1 MIGFAR
7 LLIGNK
13 VLTNLTFILVLAMGV
28 LAYWSLP
35 RQQDPTINFN
45 WIVITVAWPGSS
57 ALDVES
63 RITDPIEE
71 AIQRVDDLD
80 FVSSYSREGLASILV
95 RFEDIPSQVFER
107 RLGDLRRE
115 VNTAESEFPDE
126 ATDPIFIEITSS
138 NAFPAATLALVGSGD
153 DDSLREQAVLIEKE
167 LERRERIDRIDTQGM
182 ADPEIRI
189 EFDATRIA
197 ALGLSPSDVATTVQ
211 TYFQD
216 LAAGELD
223 VAGSSWLVRLK
234 GKSTDAFDLNR
245 FPILGRD
252 GSVRIGDL
260 ARVTRT
266 QAERAE
272 LVRYEGK
279 PSVLLAVM
287 KAEGANTLE
296 LVDEVKDYIETRNA
310 LEAVTGTR
318 LVLIDDQTIPT
329 RKALNI
335 MQNNALIGL
344 MLVLVVAWI
353 FLGFKIATLTAI
365 GIPFILAGTF
375 WILQGM
381 DQTLNVTVLLGVVIA
396 LGMLVDD
403 AVVVVEAIYYRIERG
418 LTGMEAVLDALTET
432 AAPVTAAV
440 LTTVAA
446 FMPLMLLPG
455 ILGKFMMVIP
465 LVVSVALLISLV
477 EAFWMLPSHVL
488 GSCMKLDHGG
498 KMQQFRTRLN
508 RGIRH
513 LYTHLL
519 IRALRRPIA
528 TLAIS
533 VVALIGAVG
542 LLASGQIRADFFASD
557 PIRVFYVNVETE
569 PGAKLERTL
578 DLTLEIEKAVRANL
592 AANEERGIVAYAG
605 QQFTETEP
613 LRGSHRGQVLV
624 GLQPE
629 GREVSDIVD
638 GMREAVLAVP
648 GPSRVTFL
656 ELAGGPPAAK
666 PISIKVRGSE
676 FGELRAAADKI
687 RSILQNTAGVK
698 DITDDAQDGRFALQ
712 LTLDPDQV
720 ARSGLVP
727 ADIARNIRILVDG
740 EIVESVQ
747 DQGETVDIR
756 VVAAE
761 GQFSSPTQ
769 LLGVQLPT
777 AAGDM
782 ISLSELVDADRSPAL
797 GTIRH
802 YNFRRTITVE
812 ADIASEITD
821 TVTANQ
827 SVMEAWVE
835 LQASY
840 PNVNLDFS
848 GELDDI
854 QESLDSIGILF
865 LFGIGVMYLILGTQ
879 FKSYGQPLLILVT
892 VPLAFTGVVLGLFLT
907 GNPLSLYTLYGV
919 VALSG
924 IAVNSAIVLI
934 SAANDRLMA
943 GMSLKHATL
952 YAGRR
957 RVVPIVITVMTT
969 IAGLFS
975 LAAGL
980 GGSSLIWGPVATAIV
995 WGLGFSSVLT
1005 LFVVPLLY
1013 VLTGKK
1019 REIRLNPSP

>member
-45 WIVITVAWPGSS
+45 WIIITVAWPGSS

-80 FVSSYSREGLASILV
+80 FVSSYSREGLASVLV

-126 ATDPIFIEITSS
+126 ATDPVFIEITSS

-252 GSVRIGDL
+252 GSVRIGDV

-266 QAERAE
+266 QAERSE
-272 LVRYEGK
+272 LVRYDGK

-296 LVDEVKDYIETRNA
+296 LVDEVKDYITTRNA

-353 FLGFKIATLTAI
+353 FLGFKIAALTAI

-418 LTGMEAVLDALTET
+418 WTGIDAVLDALTET

-488 GSCMKLDHGG
+488 GSGMKLDHGG

-533 VVALIGAVG
+533 VGALIGAVG

-569 PGAKLERTL
+569 PGTKLERTL
-578 DLTLEIEKAVRANL
+578 DLTLEIEKAVRTNL
-592 AANEERGIVAYAG
+592 AADEARGIVAYAG

-676 FGELRAAADKI
+676 FGELRAAADEI

-756 VVAAE
+756 VVAAD

-777 AAGDM
+777 ANGDM

-812 ADIASEITD
+812 ADIDSEITD

-827 SVMEAWVE
+827 SVMEAWAQ

-892 VPLAFTGVVLGLFLT
+892 VPLAFTGVVLGLFVT

-1013 VLTGKK
+1013 FLTGKK
-1019 REIRLNPSP
+1019 REIRLNPSS

>member
-80 FVSSYSREGLASILV
+80 FVSSYSREGLASVLV
-95 RFEDIPSQVFER
+95 RFEDISTQVFER

-126 ATDPIFIEITSS
+126 ATDPVFIEITSS

-189 EFDATRIA
+189 EFDATRLA

-252 GSVRIGDL
+252 GSVRIGDV

-266 QAERAE
+266 QAERSE

-296 LVDEVKDYIETRNA
+296 LVDEVKDYIESRNA

-353 FLGFKIATLTAI
+353 FLGFKIAALTAI

-418 LTGMEAVLDALTET
+418 MSGIEAVLDALTET

-488 GSCMKLDHGG
+488 GTGMKLNHDGR
-498 KMQQFRTRLN
+498 MQQFRTRLN

-513 LYTHLL
+513 VYTHLL
-519 IRALRRPIA
+519 IRALRRPIT

-533 VVALIGAVG
+533 VFALIGAVG

-569 PGAKLERTL
+569 PGTKLERTL
-578 DLTLEIEKAVRANL
+578 NLTVEIEQVVRASL
-592 AANEERGIVAYAG
+592 GENEARGIVAYAG

-624 GLQPE
+624 GLQPD

-676 FGELRAAADKI
+676 FGELRAAADEI
-687 RSILQNTAGVK
+687 RGILQNTPGIK

-712 LTLDPDQV
+712 LTLNPDQV
-720 ARSGLVP
+720 ARSGLIP

-756 VVAAE
+756 VVAAD
-761 GQFSSPTQ
+761 GQFSSPTE

-777 AAGDM
+777 ATGDM

-812 ADIASEITD
+812 ADIDSEVTD

-827 SVMEAWVE
+827 AVMDAWSQ

-865 LFGIGVMYLILGTQ
+865 LFGLGVMYLILGTQ

-892 VPLAFTGVVLGLFLT
+892 VPLAFTGVVLGLFVT

-1013 VLTGKK
+1013 FLTGKK
-1019 REIRLNPSP
+1019 REIRLNPST

>member
-80 FVSSYSREGLASILV
+80 FVSSYSREGLASVLV

-126 ATDPIFIEITSS
+126 ATDPVFIEITSS

-252 GSVRIGDL
+252 GSVRIGDV

-266 QAERAE
+266 QAERSE

-296 LVDEVKDYIETRNA
+296 LVDEVKDYITTRNA

-353 FLGFKIATLTAI
+353 FLGFKIAALTAI

-488 GSCMKLDHGG
+488 GSGMKLDHGG

-569 PGAKLERTL
+569 PGTKLERTL

-592 AANEERGIVAYAG
+592 VPDEARGIAAYAG

-676 FGELRAAADKI
+676 FGELRAAADEI

-756 VVAAE
+756 VVAAD

-777 AAGDM
+777 ASGDM

-812 ADIASEITD
+812 ADIDSEITD

-827 SVMEAWVE
+827 SVMEAWAQ

-892 VPLAFTGVVLGLFLT
+892 VPLAFTGVVLGLFVT

-1013 VLTGKK
+1013 FLTGKK

>member
-80 FVSSYSREGLASILV
+80 FVSSYSREGLASVLV
-95 RFEDIPSQVFER
+95 RFEDISTQVFER

-126 ATDPIFIEITSS
+126 ATDPVFIEITSS

-189 EFDATRIA
+189 EFDATRLA

-252 GSVRIGDL
+252 GSVRIGDV

-266 QAERAE
+266 QAERSE

-296 LVDEVKDYIETRNA
+296 LVDEVKDYIESRNA

-353 FLGFKIATLTAI
+353 FLGFKIAALTAI

-418 LTGMEAVLDALTET
+418 LSGIEAVLDALTET

-440 LTTVAA
+440 FTTVAA

-488 GSCMKLDHGG
+488 GTGMKLNHDGR
-498 KMQQFRTRLN
+498 MQQFRTRLN

-513 LYTHLL
+513 VYTRLL
-519 IRALRRPIA
+519 IRALRRPIT

-533 VVALIGAVG
+533 MFALIGALG

-569 PGAKLERTL
+569 PGTRLEQTL
-578 DLTLEIEKAVRANL
+578 NLTVEIEQVVRKSL
-592 AANEERGIVAYAG
+592 GENEARGIVAYAG

-624 GLQPE
+624 GLQPD

-676 FGELRAAADKI
+676 FGELRAAADEI
-687 RSILQNTAGVK
+687 RGILQNTPGIK

-712 LTLDPDQV
+712 LTLNPDQV
-720 ARSGLVP
+720 ARSGLIP
-727 ADIARNIRILVDG
+727 ADIARNVRILVDG

-756 VVAAE
+756 VVAAD
-761 GQFSSPTQ
+761 GQFSSPTE
-769 LLGVQLPT
+769 LLGAQLPT
-777 AAGDM
+777 ATGDM

-812 ADIASEITD
+812 ADIDSEMTD

-827 SVMEAWVE
+827 AVMDAWSQ

-865 LFGIGVMYLILGTQ
+865 LFGLGVMYLILGTQ

-892 VPLAFTGVVLGLFLT
+892 VPLAFTGVVLGLFVT

-1013 VLTGKK
+1013 FLTGKK
-1019 REIRLNPSP
+1019 REIRLNPST

>member
-80 FVSSYSREGLASILV
+80 FVSSYSREGLASVLV

-252 GSVRIGDL
+252 GSVRIGDV

-266 QAERAE
+266 QAERSE

-296 LVDEVKDYIETRNA
+296 LVDEVKDYITTRNA

-353 FLGFKIATLTAI
+353 FLGFKIAALTAI

-488 GSCMKLDHGG
+488 GSGMKLDHGG

-569 PGAKLERTL
+569 PGTKLERTL

-592 AANEERGIVAYAG
+592 VPDEARGIAAYAG

-624 GLQPE
+624 GLRPD

-638 GMREAVLAVP
+638 G
-648 GPSRVTFL
+648 
-656 ELAGGPPAAK
+656 
-666 PISIKVRGSE
+666 
-676 FGELRAAADKI
+676 
-687 RSILQNTAGVK
+687 
-698 DITDDAQDGRFALQ
+698 
-712 LTLDPDQV
+712 
-720 ARSGLVP
+720 
-727 ADIARNIRILVDG
+727 
-740 EIVESVQ
+740 
-747 DQGETVDIR
+747 
-756 VVAAE
+756 
-761 GQFSSPTQ
+761 
-769 LLGVQLPT
+769 
-777 AAGDM
+777 
-782 ISLSELVDADRSPAL
+782 
-797 GTIRH
+797 
-802 YNFRRTITVE
+802 
-812 ADIASEITD
+812 
-821 TVTANQ
+821 
-827 SVMEAWVE
+827 
-835 LQASY
+835 
-840 PNVNLDFS
+840 
-848 GELDDI
+848 
-854 QESLDSIGILF
+854 
-865 LFGIGVMYLILGTQ
+865 
-879 FKSYGQPLLILVT
+879 
-892 VPLAFTGVVLGLFLT
+892 
-907 GNPLSLYTLYGV
+907 
-919 VALSG
+919 
-924 IAVNSAIVLI
+924 
-934 SAANDRLMA
+934 
-943 GMSLKHATL
+943 
-952 YAGRR
+952 
-957 RVVPIVITVMTT
+957 
-969 IAGLFS
+969 
-975 LAAGL
+975 
-980 GGSSLIWGPVATAIV
+980 
-995 WGLGFSSVLT
+995 
-1005 LFVVPLLY
+1005 
-1013 VLTGKK
+1013 
-1019 REIRLNPSP
+1019 

>member
-80 FVSSYSREGLASILV
+80 FVSSYSREGLASVLV

-126 ATDPIFIEITSS
+126 ATDPVFIEITSS

-182 ADPEIRI
+182 AGPEIRI

-223 VAGSSWLVRLK
+223 VASSSWLVRLK

-318 LVLIDDQTIPT
+318 LELIDDQTIPT

-353 FLGFKIATLTAI
+353 FLGFKIAALTAI

-418 LTGMEAVLDALTET
+418 LTGMDAVLDALTET

-488 GSCMKLDHGG
+488 GSGMKLDHSG

-533 VVALIGAVG
+533 VGALIGAVG

-569 PGAKLERTL
+569 PGTKLERTL

-761 GQFSSPTQ
+761 GQFLSPTQ

-777 AAGDM
+777 ATGDM

-812 ADIASEITD
+812 ADIDSEITD

-827 SVMEAWVE
+827 SVMEAWVQ

-1013 VLTGKK
+1013 VLTGKR
-1019 REIRLNPSP
+1019 REIRLNPGP

>member
-80 FVSSYSREGLASILV
+80 FVSSYSREGLASVLV

-126 ATDPIFIEITSS
+126 ATDPVFIEITSS

-182 ADPEIRI
+182 AGPEIRI

-252 GSVRIGDL
+252 GSVRIGDV

-266 QAERAE
+266 QAERSE

-353 FLGFKIATLTAI
+353 FLGFKIAALTAI

-403 AVVVVEAIYYRIERG
+403 AVVVVEAIYYRVERG
-418 LTGMEAVLDALTET
+418 WTGMDAVLDALTET

-488 GSCMKLDHGG
+488 GSGMKLDHSG

-513 LYTHLL
+513 LYTNLL
-519 IRALRRPIA
+519 ILALRRPIA

-533 VVALIGAVG
+533 VGALIGAVG

-569 PGAKLERTL
+569 PGTKLERTL

-592 AANEERGIVAYAG
+592 AADEARGIVAYAG

-638 GMREAVLAVP
+638 GMREAVIAVP

-676 FGELRAAADKI
+676 FGELRAAADEI

-777 AAGDM
+777 ATGDM

-812 ADIASEITD
+812 ADIDSEITD

-827 SVMEAWVE
+827 SVVEAWVQ

-840 PNVNLDFS
+840 PDVNLDFS

-892 VPLAFTGVVLGLFLT
+892 VPLAFTGVVLGLFVT

-975 LAAGL
+975 LATGL

-1013 VLTGKK
+1013 FLTGKK
-1019 REIRLNPSP
+1019 REIRLNPSS

>member
-71 AIQRVDDLD
+71 AIQRVDDLE
-80 FVSSYSREGLASILV
+80 FVSSYSREGLASVLV
-95 RFEDIPSQVFER
+95 RFEDISTQVFER

-126 ATDPIFIEITSS
+126 ATDPVFIEITSS

-189 EFDATRIA
+189 EFDATRLA

-252 GSVRIGDL
+252 GSVRIGDV

-266 QAERAE
+266 QAERSE

-296 LVDEVKDYIETRNA
+296 LVDEVKDYIESRNA

-353 FLGFKIATLTAI
+353 FLGFKIAALTAI

-418 LTGMEAVLDALTET
+418 LSGIEAVLDALTET

-440 LTTVAA
+440 FTTVAA

-488 GSCMKLDHGG
+488 GTGMKLNHDGR
-498 KMQQFRTRLN
+498 MQQFRTRLN

-513 LYTHLL
+513 VYTRLL
-519 IRALRRPIA
+519 IRALRRPIT

-533 VVALIGAVG
+533 MFALIGALG

-569 PGAKLERTL
+569 PGTRLEQTL
-578 DLTLEIEKAVRANL
+578 NLTVEIEQVVRASL
-592 AANEERGIVAYAG
+592 GENEARGIVAYAG

-624 GLQPE
+624 GLQPD

-676 FGELRAAADKI
+676 FGELRAAADEI
-687 RSILQNTAGVK
+687 RGILQNTPGIK

-712 LTLDPDQV
+712 LTLNPDQV
-720 ARSGLVP
+720 ARSGLIP

-756 VVAAE
+756 VVAAD
-761 GQFSSPTQ
+761 GQFSSPTE
-769 LLGVQLPT
+769 LLGAQLPT
-777 AAGDM
+777 ATGDM

-812 ADIASEITD
+812 ADIDSEMTD

-827 SVMEAWVE
+827 AVMDAWSQ

-865 LFGIGVMYLILGTQ
+865 LFGLGVMYLILGTQ

-892 VPLAFTGVVLGLFLT
+892 VPLAFTGVVLGLFVT

-1005 LFVVPLLY
+1005 LFVVPLIY
-1013 VLTGKK
+1013 FLTGKK
-1019 REIRLNPSP
+1019 REIRLNPST

>member
-45 WIVITVAWPGSS
+45 WIIITVAWPGSS

-80 FVSSYSREGLASILV
+80 FVSSYSREGLASVLV

-126 ATDPIFIEITSS
+126 ATDPVFIEITSS

-252 GSVRIGDL
+252 GSVRIGDV

-266 QAERAE
+266 QAERSE
-272 LVRYEGK
+272 LVRYDGK

-296 LVDEVKDYIETRNA
+296 LVDEVKDYITTRNA

-353 FLGFKIATLTAI
+353 FLGFKIAALTAI

-418 LTGMEAVLDALTET
+418 WTGIDAVLDALTET

-488 GSCMKLDHGG
+488 GSGMKLDHGG

-533 VVALIGAVG
+533 VGALIGAVG

-569 PGAKLERTL
+569 PGTKLERTL

-592 AANEERGIVAYAG
+592 AADEARGIVAYAG

-676 FGELRAAADKI
+676 FGELRAAADEI

-756 VVAAE
+756 VVAAD

-777 AAGDM
+777 ATGDM

-812 ADIASEITD
+812 ADIDSEITD

-827 SVMEAWVE
+827 SVMEAWAQ

-892 VPLAFTGVVLGLFLT
+892 VPLAFTGVVLGLFVT

-1013 VLTGKK
+1013 FLTGKK
-1019 REIRLNPSP
+1019 REIRLNPSS

>member
-252 GSVRIGDL
+252 GSVRIGDV

-266 QAERAE
+266 QAERSE

-353 FLGFKIATLTAI
+353 FLGFKIAALTAI

-488 GSCMKLDHGG
+488 GSGMKLDHGG

-569 PGAKLERTL
+569 PGTKLERTL

-592 AANEERGIVAYAG
+592 VPDEARGIAAYAG

-666 PISIKVRGSE
+666 PIAIKVRGSE
-676 FGELRAAADKI
+676 FGELRAAADEI

-756 VVAAE
+756 VVAAD

-777 AAGDM
+777 ASGDM

-812 ADIASEITD
+812 ADIDSEITD

>member
-252 GSVRIGDL
+252 GSVRIGDV

-266 QAERAE
+266 QAERSE

-296 LVDEVKDYIETRNA
+296 LVDEVKDYITTRNA

-353 FLGFKIATLTAI
+353 FLGFKIAALTAI

-488 GSCMKLDHGG
+488 GSGMKLDHGG

-592 AANEERGIVAYAG
+592 AADEARGIVAYAG

-676 FGELRAAADKI
+676 FGELRAAADEI

-727 ADIARNIRILVDG
+727 AYIARNIRILVDG

-756 VVAAE
+756 VVAAD

-777 AAGDM
+777 ATGDM
-782 ISLSELVDADRSPAL
+782 ISLSELVDVDRSPAL

-812 ADIASEITD
+812 ADIDSEITD

-827 SVMEAWVE
+827 SVMEAWAQ

-879 FKSYGQPLLILVT
+879 FQSYGQPLLILVT
-892 VPLAFTGVVLGLFLT
+892 VPLAFTGVVLGLFVT

-1013 VLTGKK
+1013 FLTGKK

>member
-80 FVSSYSREGLASILV
+80 FVSSYSREGLASVLV

-126 ATDPIFIEITSS
+126 ATDPVFIEITSS

-252 GSVRIGDL
+252 GSVRIGDV

-266 QAERAE
+266 QAERSE

-296 LVDEVKDYIETRNA
+296 LVDEVKDYITTRNA

-353 FLGFKIATLTAI
+353 FLGFKIAALTAI

-418 LTGMEAVLDALTET
+418 WTGIDAVLDALTET

-440 LTTVAA
+440 FTTVAA

-488 GSCMKLDHGG
+488 GSGMKLDHGG

-533 VVALIGAVG
+533 VGALIGAVG

-569 PGAKLERTL
+569 PGTKLERTL
-578 DLTLEIEKAVRANL
+578 DLTLEIEKAVRTNL
-592 AANEERGIVAYAG
+592 AADEARGIVAYAG

-676 FGELRAAADKI
+676 FAELRAAADEI

-756 VVAAE
+756 VVAAD

-777 AAGDM
+777 ATGDM
-782 ISLSELVDADRSPAL
+782 ISLSELVDVDRSPAL

-812 ADIASEITD
+812 ADIDSEITD

-827 SVMEAWVE
+827 SVMEAWAQ

-892 VPLAFTGVVLGLFLT
+892 VPLAFTGVVLGLFVT
-907 GNPLSLYTLYGV
+907 GNPMSLYTLYGV

-1013 VLTGKK
+1013 FLTGKK
-1019 REIRLNPSP
+1019 REIRLNPSS

>member
-80 FVSSYSREGLASILV
+80 FVSSYSREGLASVLV

-126 ATDPIFIEITSS
+126 ATDPVFIEITSS

-252 GSVRIGDL
+252 GSVRIGDV

-266 QAERAE
+266 QAERSE

-296 LVDEVKDYIETRNA
+296 LVDEVKDYITTRNA

-353 FLGFKIATLTAI
+353 FLGFKIAALTAI

-488 GSCMKLDHGG
+488 GSGMKLDHGG

-569 PGAKLERTL
+569 PGTKLERTL
-578 DLTLEIEKAVRANL
+578 DLTLEIEKAVRTNL
-592 AANEERGIVAYAG
+592 AADEARGIVAYAG

-676 FGELRAAADKI
+676 FGELRAAADEI

-756 VVAAE
+756 VVAAD

-777 AAGDM
+777 ATGDM

-812 ADIASEITD
+812 ADIDSEITD

-827 SVMEAWVE
+827 SVMEAWAE

-892 VPLAFTGVVLGLFLT
+892 VPLAFTGVVLGLFVT

-1013 VLTGKK
+1013 FLTGKK

>member
-1 MIGFAR
+1 MTGFAR

-57 ALDVES
+57 AIDVES

-95 RFEDIPSQVFER
+95 RFEDIPSNVFER

-115 VNTAESEFPDE
+115 VNTAEGQFPDE
-126 ATDPIFIEITSS
+126 AADPIFIEITSS

-189 EFDATRIA
+189 EFDSTRLA
-197 ALGLSPSDVATTVQ
+197 ALGLAPSDVANTVQ

-234 GKSTDAFDLNR
+234 GKSTDVPDLNG

-252 GSVRIGDL
+252 GSVRIGDV

-266 QAERAE
+266 QAERSE
-272 LVRYEGK
+272 LVRYEGE
-279 PSVLLAVM
+279 PAVLLAVM
-287 KAEGANTLE
+287 KAEGANTLD
-296 LVDEVKDYIETRNA
+296 LVDEVKAYIESRNT
-310 LEAVTGTR
+310 LESVTGTR

-353 FLGFKIATLTAI
+353 FLGFKIAALTAI

-418 LTGMEAVLDALTET
+418 FTGIDAVLDALTET

-465 LVVSVALLISLV
+465 LVVSIALLISLV

-488 GSCMKLDHGG
+488 GSGMRLNHGG
-498 KMQQFRTRLN
+498 AMQRFRTRLN

-513 LYTHLL
+513 TYTHLL
-519 IRALRRPIA
+519 VRALRHPIA
-528 TLAIS
+528 TLGIC
-533 VVALIGAVG
+533 VLALGGAVG

-569 PGAKLERTL
+569 PGTKLERTL
-578 DLTLEIEKAVRANL
+578 SLTLDIEKTVRANL
-592 AANEERGIVAYAG
+592 DDNEARGIVAYAG

-624 GLQPE
+624 GLNPD
-629 GREVSDIVD
+629 GREVSDIVN
-638 GMREAVLAVP
+638 GMRESVLQVP

-676 FGELRAAADKI
+676 FAELRTVADTI
-687 RSILQNTAGVK
+687 RGILQNTDGVK

-712 LTLDPDQV
+712 LKLDSDQV
-720 ARSGLVP
+720 ARTGLVP

-756 VVAAE
+756 VMATDD
-761 GQFSSPTQ
+761 QFSSPSE

-777 AAGDM
+777 ATGDM
-782 ISLSELVDADRSPAL
+782 ISLSELVDAERSPAL

-812 ADIASEITD
+812 ADIDSTVTD

-827 SVMEAWVE
+827 NVMDSWAK
-835 LQASY
+835 LQSSY

-865 LFGIGVMYLILGTQ
+865 LFGLGVMYLILGTQ

-892 VPLAFTGVVLGLFLT
+892 VPLAFTGVVLGLFVT

-995 WGLGFSSVLT
+995 WGLGFSSILT
-1005 LFVVPLLY
+1005 LFVVPILY
-1013 VLTGKK
+1013 FLTGKK
-1019 REIRLNPSP
+1019 REIRLNPQT

>member
-1 MIGFAR
+1 MIGFVR

-13 VLTNLTFILVLAMGV
+13 VFTNLTFVLILLMGF

-45 WIVITVAWPGSS
+45 WIVITSSWPGAS

-71 AIQRVDDLD
+71 AIQRVDHLD

-95 RFEDIPSQVFER
+95 RFDDIPEHVFER

-115 VNTAESEFPDE
+115 VNTAEGQFPAE

-138 NAFPAATLALVGSGD
+138 NAFPAATLALVSSGD
-153 DDSLREQAVLIEKE
+153 DDSLRKQAVLIEKE
-167 LERRERIDRIDTQGM
+167 LEQRERIDRIDTQGM

-189 EFDATRIA
+189 EFDANRLA
-197 ALGLSPSDVATTVQ
+197 ALGLAPSDVATTVQ

-223 VAGSSWLVRLK
+223 VAGSNWLVRLR

-245 FPILGRD
+245 FPIMGRD
-252 GSVRIGDL
+252 GSVRIGDV

-266 QAERAE
+266 QAERSE
-272 LVRYEGK
+272 LVRYAGG
-279 PSVLLAVM
+279 PAVLLAVM

-296 LVDEVKDYIETRNA
+296 LVDEVKEYINNRNE
-310 LEAVTGTR
+310 LESVTGTR

-329 RKALNI
+329 RKALTI

-344 MLVLVVAWI
+344 VLVLVVTWI
-353 FLGFKIATLTAI
+353 FLGLKIAVLTAI

-381 DQTLNVTVLLGVVIA
+381 GQTLNVTVLLGVVIA

-403 AVVVVEAIYYRIERG
+403 AVVVVEAIYYRVERG
-418 LTGMEAVLDALTET
+418 FSGIDAVLDSLTET

-477 EAFWMLPSHVL
+477 EAFWMLPGHVL
-488 GSCMKLDHGG
+488 GLGMHLNSAG
-498 KMQQFRTRLN
+498 KMQQFRQRLN

-513 LYTHLL
+513 LYTHALV
-519 IRALRRPIA
+519 RALRRPIT
-528 TLAIS
+528 TLMIAGI
-533 VVALIGAVG
+533 AFLGAVS

-557 PIRVFYVNVETE
+557 PIRVFYVNLETE
-569 PGAKLERTL
+569 PGTKLERTL

-592 AANEERGIVAYAG
+592 DDAEARGIVTYAG

-624 GLQPE
+624 GLNPE
-629 GREVSDIVD
+629 GREVSEIVD
-638 GMREAVLAVP
+638 GMREAVLQVP

-656 ELAGGPPAAK
+656 EIAAGPPSAK
-666 PISIKVRGSE
+666 PISIKVRGSD
-676 FGELRAAADKI
+676 FSELRLAAEEIQA
-687 RSILQNTAGVK
+687 ILQKIAGVK
-698 DITDDAQDGRFALQ
+698 DITDDAQDGRLALQ
-712 LTLDPDQV
+712 LKLDSDQV

-727 ADIARNIRILVDG
+727 QEIARNIRILVDG
-740 EIVESVQ
+740 EIVETVQ

-756 VVAAE
+756 VVAE
-761 GQFSSPTQ
+761 DGQFSSPSK
-769 LLGVQLPT
+769 LLSAQLPS
-777 AAGDM
+777 AKGDM
-782 ISLSELVDADRSPAL
+782 ISLSELVNVERAPAL

-812 ADIASEITD
+812 ADIDSTVTD
-821 TVTANQ
+821 TLTANQ
-827 SVMEAWVE
+827 AVMDAWAR
-835 LQASY
+835 LQSSY

-865 LFGIGVMYLILGTQ
+865 LFGLGVMYLILGTQ

-892 VPLAFTGVVLGLFLT
+892 VPLAFTGVMLGLFVT

-934 SAANDRLMA
+934 SAANDRLIA
-943 GMSLKHATL
+943 GMSLKHAIV

-957 RVVPIVITVMTT
+957 RVVPIVITVLTT

-995 WGLGFSSVLT
+995 WGLGFSSMLT
-1005 LFVVPLLY
+1005 LFVVPILY
-1013 VLTGKK
+1013 YLTGKK
-1019 REIRLNPSP
+1019 RELRLNPSS

>member
-45 WIVITVAWPGSS
+45 WIIITVAWPGSS

-80 FVSSYSREGLASILV
+80 FVSSYSREGLASVLV
-95 RFEDIPSQVFER
+95 RFEDIPANVFER

-126 ATDPIFIEITSS
+126 ATDPVFIEITSS

-167 LERRERIDRIDTQGM
+167 LERRERIDRVDTQGM

-189 EFDATRIA
+189 EFDATQLA

-252 GSVRIGDL
+252 GSVRIGDV
-260 ARVTRT
+260 AGVTRT
-266 QAERAE
+266 QAERSE
-272 LVRYEGK
+272 LVRYQGK
-279 PSVLLAVM
+279 PAVLLAVM

-296 LVDEVKDYIETRNA
+296 LVDEVKDYIEARNE
-310 LEAVTGTR
+310 LDAVTGTR

-329 RKALNI
+329 RKALTI

-353 FLGFKIATLTAI
+353 FLGLKIAALTAI

-375 WILQGM
+375 WVLQGT

-418 LTGMEAVLDALTET
+418 FTGIDSVLDALTET

-488 GSCMKLDHGG
+488 GSGMKLDHGG

-519 IRALRRPIA
+519 VRALRRPIT

-533 VVALIGAVG
+533 VFALIGAVG
-542 LLASGQIRADFFASD
+542 LLVSGQIRADFFASD

-569 PGAKLERTL
+569 PGTKLERTL
-578 DLTLEIEKAVRANL
+578 DLTLEIERVVRANL
-592 AANEERGIVAYAG
+592 DVNEARGIVAYAG

-638 GMREAVLAVP
+638 AMREAVLSLP

-676 FGELRAAADKI
+676 YGELRAAADEI
-687 RSILQNTAGVK
+687 LGILQNTAGVK
-698 DITDDAQDGRFALQ
+698 DVIDDAQDGRLALQ
-712 LTLDPDQV
+712 LTLNPDQV

-777 AAGDM
+777 ATGDM
-782 ISLSELVDADRSPAL
+782 ISLSELVNADRSPAL

-812 ADIASEITD
+812 ADIDSEIID

-827 SVMEAWVE
+827 AVMEAWDQR
-835 LQASY
+835 QASY

-892 VPLAFTGVVLGLFLT
+892 VPLAFTGVVLGLFVT

-943 GMSLKHATL
+943 GMSLKHAIL

-1013 VLTGKK
+1013 FLTGKK
-1019 REIRLNPSP
+1019 RETRLNPDT

>member
-80 FVSSYSREGLASILV
+80 FVSSYSREGLASVLV

-126 ATDPIFIEITSS
+126 ATDPVFIEITSS

-252 GSVRIGDL
+252 GSVRIGDV

-266 QAERAE
+266 QAERSE
-272 LVRYEGK
+272 LVRYDGK

-296 LVDEVKDYIETRNA
+296 LVDEVKDYITTRNA

-353 FLGFKIATLTAI
+353 FLGFKIAALTAI

-418 LTGMEAVLDALTET
+418 WTGIDAVLDALTET

-488 GSCMKLDHGG
+488 GSGMKLDHGG

-533 VVALIGAVG
+533 VGALIGAVG

-569 PGAKLERTL
+569 PGTKLERTL
-578 DLTLEIEKAVRANL
+578 DLTLEIEKAVRTNL
-592 AANEERGIVAYAG
+592 AADEARGIVAYAG

-676 FGELRAAADKI
+676 FGELRAAADEI

-756 VVAAE
+756 VVAAD

-777 AAGDM
+777 ATGDM

-812 ADIASEITD
+812 ADIDSEITD

-827 SVMEAWVE
+827 SVMEAWAQ

-892 VPLAFTGVVLGLFLT
+892 VPLAFTGVVLGLFVT

-1013 VLTGKK
+1013 FLTGKK
-1019 REIRLNPSP
+1019 REIRLNPSS

>member
-45 WIVITVAWPGSS
+45 WIIITVAWPGSS

-80 FVSSYSREGLASILV
+80 FVSSYSREGLASVLV
-95 RFEDIPSQVFER
+95 RFEDIPANVFER

-126 ATDPIFIEITSS
+126 ATDPVFIEITSS

-167 LERRERIDRIDTQGM
+167 LERRERIDRVDTQGM

-189 EFDATRIA
+189 EFDATQLA

-252 GSVRIGDL
+252 GSVRIGDV
-260 ARVTRT
+260 AGVTRT
-266 QAERAE
+266 QAERSE
-272 LVRYEGK
+272 LVRYQGK
-279 PSVLLAVM
+279 PAVLLAVM

-296 LVDEVKDYIETRNA
+296 LVDEVKDYIEARNE
-310 LEAVTGTR
+310 LDAVTGTR

-329 RKALNI
+329 RKALTI

-353 FLGFKIATLTAI
+353 FLGLKIAALTAI

-375 WILQGM
+375 WVLQGM

-418 LTGMEAVLDALTET
+418 FTGIDSVLDALTET

-488 GSCMKLDHGG
+488 GSGMKLDHGG

-519 IRALRRPIA
+519 VRALRRPIT

-533 VVALIGAVG
+533 VFALIGAVG
-542 LLASGQIRADFFASD
+542 LLVSGQIRADFFASD

-569 PGAKLERTL
+569 PGTKLERTL
-578 DLTLEIEKAVRANL
+578 DLTLEIERVVRANL
-592 AANEERGIVAYAG
+592 DVNEARGIVAYAG

-638 GMREAVLAVP
+638 AMREAVLSVP

-676 FGELRAAADKI
+676 YGELRAAADEI
-687 RSILQNTAGVK
+687 LGILQNTAGVK
-698 DITDDAQDGRFALQ
+698 DVIDDAQDGRLALQ
-712 LTLDPDQV
+712 LTLNPDQV

-777 AAGDM
+777 ATGDM
-782 ISLSELVDADRSPAL
+782 ISLSELVNADRSPAL

-812 ADIASEITD
+812 ADIDSEIID

-827 SVMEAWVE
+827 AVMEAWAQR
-835 LQASY
+835 QASY

-892 VPLAFTGVVLGLFLT
+892 VPLAFTGVVLGLFVT

-934 SAANDRLMA
+934 SAANDRLMV
-943 GMSLKHATL
+943 GMSLKHAIL

-1013 VLTGKK
+1013 FLTGKK
-1019 REIRLNPSP
+1019 RETRLNPDA

>member
-7 LLIGNK
+7 LLISNK
-13 VLTNLTFILVLAMGV
+13 VLTNLTFILVLVMGI

-45 WIVITVAWPGSS
+45 WIVITVVWPGSS
-57 ALDVES
+57 ALDIES

-95 RFEDIPSQVFER
+95 RFEDIPTSVFER

-115 VNTAESEFPDE
+115 VNTAEGKFPSE
-126 ATDPIFIEITSS
+126 AADPIFVEITSS
-138 NAFPAATLALVGSGD
+138 NAFPATTIALVGSGD

-197 ALGLSPSDVATTVQ
+197 ALGLSPADIAATVQ

-234 GKSTDAFDLNR
+234 GKSTDAFDLNQ

-252 GSVRIGDL
+252 GSVRIGDV

-266 QAERAE
+266 QAERSE
-272 LVRYEGK
+272 LVRYDGK

-296 LVDEVKDYIETRNA
+296 LVDEVKEYIQTRNE

-329 RKALNI
+329 RKALRI

-344 MLVLVVAWI
+344 MLVLGVAWI

-418 LTGMEAVLDALTET
+418 LTGIDAIVDALTET

-465 LVVSVALLISLV
+465 LVVSIALIISLV
-477 EAFWMLPSHVL
+477 EAFWMLPGHVL
-488 GSCMKLDHGG
+488 GAGMRLNHRGR
-498 KMQQFRTRLN
+498 MHRFRTRLN
-508 RGIRH
+508 RGIRRV
-513 LYTHLL
+513 YTRLL
-519 IRALRRPIA
+519 IRALRRPIV
-528 TLAIS
+528 TLLIS
-533 VVALIGAVG
+533 ISALIGAVG

-569 PGAKLERTL
+569 PGTKLERTL
-578 DLTLEIEKAVRANL
+578 DLTLAIERVV
-592 AANEERGIVAYAG
+592 AAKLIDGEARGIVAYAG

-624 GLQPE
+624 GLQAE

-638 GMREAVLAVP
+638 DMRDAVSAVP

-676 FGELRAAADKI
+676 FSELRAAADEI
-687 RSILQNTAGVK
+687 RDVLKNTTGIK

-720 ARSGLVP
+720 ARSGLIP

-740 EIVESVQ
+740 EVVESVQ

-756 VVAAE
+756 VVASD
-761 GQFSSPTQ
+761 GQLSSPTG

-777 AAGDM
+777 TTGDM
-782 ISLSELVDADRSPAL
+782 ISLSELVKVDRSAAL

-812 ADIASEITD
+812 ADIDSEITD

-827 SVMEAWVE
+827 AVMAVWAQR
-835 LQASY
+835 QAAY
-840 PNVNLDFS
+840 PNVNLDYS

-865 LFGIGVMYLILGTQ
+865 LFGLGVMYLILGTQ

-892 VPLAFTGVVLGLFLT
+892 VPMAFTGVVLGLFVT

-924 IAVNSAIVLI
+924 VAVNSAIVLI

-943 GMSLKHATL
+943 GMSLKHATV

-1013 VLTGKK
+1013 FLTGKK
-1019 REIRLNPSP
+1019 REIRLNPSS

>member
-252 GSVRIGDL
+252 GSVRIGDV

-266 QAERAE
+266 QAERSE

-353 FLGFKIATLTAI
+353 FLGFKIAALTAI

-403 AVVVVEAIYYRIERG
+403 AVVVVEAIYYRLERG
-418 LTGMEAVLDALTET
+418 WTGIDAVLDALTET

-488 GSCMKLDHGG
+488 GSGMKLDHGG

-569 PGAKLERTL
+569 PGTKLERTL

-592 AANEERGIVAYAG
+592 VPDEARGIVAYAG

-676 FGELRAAADKI
+676 FGELRAAADEI
-687 RSILQNTAGVK
+687 RRILQNTAGVK

-727 ADIARNIRILVDG
+727 AHIARNIRILVDG

-756 VVAAE
+756 VVAAD

-777 AAGDM
+777 ATGDM
-782 ISLSELVDADRSPAL
+782 ISLSELVDVDRSPAL

-812 ADIASEITD
+812 ADIDSEITD

-827 SVMEAWVE
+827 SVMEAWAQ

-892 VPLAFTGVVLGLFLT
+892 VPLAFTGVVLGLFVT

-1013 VLTGKK
+1013 FLTGKK

>member
-45 WIVITVAWPGSS
+45 WIIITVAWPGSS

-80 FVSSYSREGLASILV
+80 FVSSYSREGLASVLV
-95 RFEDIPSQVFER
+95 RFEDIPANVFER

-126 ATDPIFIEITSS
+126 ATDPVFIEITSS

-167 LERRERIDRIDTQGM
+167 LERRERIDRVDTQGM

-189 EFDATRIA
+189 EFDATQLA

-252 GSVRIGDL
+252 GSVRIGDV
-260 ARVTRT
+260 AGVTRT
-266 QAERAE
+266 QAERSE
-272 LVRYEGK
+272 LVRYQGK
-279 PSVLLAVM
+279 PAVLLAVM

-296 LVDEVKDYIETRNA
+296 LVDEVKDYIEARNE

-353 FLGFKIATLTAI
+353 FLGLKIAALTAI

-375 WILQGM
+375 WVLQGM

-418 LTGMEAVLDALTET
+418 FTGIDSVLDALTET

-488 GSCMKLDHGG
+488 GSGMKLDLGG

-519 IRALRRPIA
+519 VRALRRPIT

-533 VVALIGAVG
+533 VFALIGAVG
-542 LLASGQIRADFFASD
+542 LLVSGQIRADFFASD

-569 PGAKLERTL
+569 PGTKLERTL
-578 DLTLEIEKAVRANL
+578 DLTLEIERVVRANL
-592 AANEERGIVAYAG
+592 DVNEARGIVAYAG

-638 GMREAVLAVP
+638 AMREAVLAVP

-676 FGELRAAADKI
+676 YGELRAAADEI
-687 RSILQNTAGVK
+687 LGILQNTAGVK
-698 DITDDAQDGRFALQ
+698 DVIDDAQDGRLALQ
-712 LTLDPDQV
+712 LTLNPDQV

-777 AAGDM
+777 ATGDM
-782 ISLSELVDADRSPAL
+782 ISLSELVNADRSPAL
-797 GTIRH
+797 GRIRH

-812 ADIASEITD
+812 ADIDSEITD
-821 TVTANQ
+821 TVTANEA
-827 SVMEAWVE
+827 VMEAWAQR
-835 LQASY
+835 QASY

-892 VPLAFTGVVLGLFLT
+892 VPLAFTGVVLGLFVT

-943 GMSLKHATL
+943 GMGLKHAIL

-1013 VLTGKK
+1013 FLTGKK
-1019 REIRLNPSP
+1019 RETRLNPDT

>member
-1 MIGFAR
+1 
-7 LLIGNK
+7 
-13 VLTNLTFILVLAMGV
+13 
-28 LAYWSLP
+28 
-35 RQQDPTINFN
+35 
-45 WIVITVAWPGSS
+45 
-57 ALDVES
+57 
-63 RITDPIEE
+63 
-71 AIQRVDDLD
+71 

-252 GSVRIGDL
+252 GSVRIGDV

-266 QAERAE
+266 QAERSE

-296 LVDEVKDYIETRNA
+296 LVDEVKDYIEIRNA

-353 FLGFKIATLTAI
+353 FLGFKIAALTAI

-488 GSCMKLDHGG
+488 GSGMKLDHGG

-569 PGAKLERTL
+569 PGTKLERTL

-592 AANEERGIVAYAG
+592 VPDEARGIAAYAG

-666 PISIKVRGSE
+666 PIAIKVRGS
-676 FGELRAAADKI
+676 
-687 RSILQNTAGVK
+687 
-698 DITDDAQDGRFALQ
+698 
-712 LTLDPDQV
+712 
-720 ARSGLVP
+720 
-727 ADIARNIRILVDG
+727 
-740 EIVESVQ
+740 
-747 DQGETVDIR
+747 
-756 VVAAE
+756 
-761 GQFSSPTQ
+761 
-769 LLGVQLPT
+769 
-777 AAGDM
+777 
-782 ISLSELVDADRSPAL
+782 
-797 GTIRH
+797 
-802 YNFRRTITVE
+802 
-812 ADIASEITD
+812 
-821 TVTANQ
+821 
-827 SVMEAWVE
+827 
-835 LQASY
+835 
-840 PNVNLDFS
+840 
-848 GELDDI
+848 
-854 QESLDSIGILF
+854 
-865 LFGIGVMYLILGTQ
+865 
-879 FKSYGQPLLILVT
+879 
-892 VPLAFTGVVLGLFLT
+892 
-907 GNPLSLYTLYGV
+907 
-919 VALSG
+919 
-924 IAVNSAIVLI
+924 
-934 SAANDRLMA
+934 
-943 GMSLKHATL
+943 
-952 YAGRR
+952 
-957 RVVPIVITVMTT
+957 
-969 IAGLFS
+969 
-975 LAAGL
+975 
-980 GGSSLIWGPVATAIV
+980 
-995 WGLGFSSVLT
+995 
-1005 LFVVPLLY
+1005 
-1013 VLTGKK
+1013 
-1019 REIRLNPSP
+1019 